1 MNRCPAC
8 DTKLAIVPGRGRPRK
23 YCGEACRSRYR
34 RATRLPKVMTERRAW
49 VRAAGKRPL
58 QVSGRAASS
67 TDPSTWAAFS
77 EVQRGPGSGFGVM
90 LGDGL
95 GCIDLD
101 DVTDAQV
108 REFVAGVED
117 PVLYVERSMSGKGA
131 HVFIEAP
138 ESAGSVALVD
148 GISVEKYTRARF
160 IRMTCNRFVL

>member
-1 MNRCPAC
+1 M
-8 DTKLAIVPGRGRPRK
+8 
-23 YCGEACRSRYR
+23 
-34 RATRLPKVMTERRAW
+34 
-49 VRAAGKRPL
+49 RAAGKRPL